1 MKTVSIG
8 LGLAR
13 VSMLGVYVAM
23 LMGAGVALAQRAL
36 AADCDSG
43 STDERVA
50 CLTQKVADLQAKFDD
65 LTKDTLKWND
75 RIALRN
81 EDMRIFPRCLD
92 NPGPDSKG
100 LTDVYANSCAK
111 LPAQTWMISKP
122 YQ

>member
-1 MKTVSIG
+1 MRTVSIG

-13 VSMLGVYVAM
+13 MSMLGMYVAV
-23 LMGAGVALAQRAL
+23 LLGAGVALAQRAS

-50 CLTQKVADLQAKFDD
+50 CLSH
-65 LTKDTLKWND
+65 KDTLKWND
-75 RIALRN
+75 RVALRN

-111 LPAQTWMISKP
+111 IPAQTWMISKP